1 MDSPRACAR
10 SHGCFPATAQPT
22 ALVHLP
28 FTNVAE
34 ARKAGN
40 LASQAGRHRPE
51 TLQTKTPEGNHVNL
65 KRFGVPAV
73 VAVTAALALSS
84 CASNEAGASPEES
97 ASTLSGN
104 LVGAGA
110 SSQDAAQQSWIAGFQ
125 TANPDVTI
133 DYDPS
138 GSGAG
143 RETFLEGASDF
154 AGSDRA
160 FDDEEVAAG
169 GFAKC
174 APDTSIVELP
184 LYVSP
189 IAVIFNLD
197 GVDELNLDA
206 ATIAGIF
213 AGTITNWNDPAIAAA
228 NEGTTLPDLAITPV
242 HRSDDS
248 GTTENFTEYLG
259 AAAADVWT
267 WEADGVWPFEGGEAA
282 QGTSGVV
289 DAVTNGTGTIGYAD
303 ASRAGDL
310 GTVAVQVGD
319 EFVPYSPEAA
329 AAIVDASPFVE
340 GRSEGDLAIEIDRT
354 SEEAGVYPIVLVS
367 YLIACQE
374 YADPANV
381 ELVKAYL
388 GYIASEDG
396 QAVSAEDAGSAPI
409 SETLR
414 EKVVAAI
421 DSIK

>member
-1 MDSPRACAR
+1 M
-10 SHGCFPATAQPT
+10 
-22 ALVHLP
+22 
-28 FTNVAE
+28 
-34 ARKAGN
+34 
-40 LASQAGRHRPE
+40 
-51 TLQTKTPEGNHVNL
+51 NL

-73 VAVTAALALSS
+73 IAVTAALALSS
-84 CASNEAGASPEES
+84 CASNEGGTTPEES

-110 SSQDAAQQSWIAGFQ
+110 SSQDAAQQAWIAGFQ

-133 DYDPS
+133 NYDPT

-143 RETFLEGASDF
+143 RETFLQGASDF

-160 FDDEEVAAG
+160 FNDEEIAAG

-174 APDTSIVELP
+174 APDSSIVELP

-189 IAVIFNLD
+189 IAVIFNLE
-197 GVDELNLDA
+197 GVDTLDLDP

-213 AGTITNWNDPAIAAA
+213 AGTITKWNDPAIAAS
-228 NEGTTLPDLAITPV
+228 NDGVELPDLAITPV

-248 GTTENFTEYLG
+248 GTTENFTDYLY
-259 AAAADVWT
+259 AAAPEVWT

-310 GTVAVQVGD
+310 GTVAVKVGD

-329 AAIVDASPFVE
+329 AAIVDASPFAE
-340 GRSEGDLAIEIDRT
+340 GRTEGDLAIELDRT
-354 SEEAGVYPIVLVS
+354 SSEVGVYPIVLVS

-374 YADPANV
+374 YAEPDNV

-388 GYIASEDG
+388 GYIASEEG
-396 QAVSAEDAGSAPI
+396 QDVAAENAGSAPI
-409 SETLR
+409 TDTLR
-414 EKVVAAI
+414 EQVVTAI

>member
-1 MDSPRACAR
+1 M
-10 SHGCFPATAQPT
+10 
-22 ALVHLP
+22 
-28 FTNVAE
+28 
-34 ARKAGN
+34 
-40 LASQAGRHRPE
+40 
-51 TLQTKTPEGNHVNL
+51 NL

-73 VAVTAALALSS
+73 IAVTAALALSS
-84 CASNEAGASPEES
+84 CAANEGGAAPAES

-160 FDDEEVAAG
+160 FDDEELAAG

-174 APDTSIVELP
+174 APDSTIVELP
-184 LYVSP
+184 LYISP
-189 IAVIFNLD
+189 IAVIFNVE
-197 GVDELNLDA
+197 GVDTLNLDA

-213 AGTITNWNDPAIAAA
+213 AGTITNWNDPAIAATNPDA
-228 NEGTTLPDLAITPV
+228 TLPDLAITPV

-259 AAAADVWT
+259 AAAPDVWT
-267 WEADGVWPFEGGEAA
+267 YEADGVWPFEGGEAA
-282 QGTSGVV
+282 QGTSGLV

-319 EFVPYSPEAA
+319 EFVSYSPEAA
-329 AAIVDASPFVE
+329 AAIVDASPFAE
-340 GRSEGDLAIEIDRT
+340 GRAEGDLAIEIDRT
-354 SEEAGVYPIVLVS
+354 STEAGVYPVVLVS
-367 YLIACQE
+367 YLIACGT
-374 YADPANV
+374 YAEAENV
-381 ELVKAYL
+381 ELVKSYL
-388 GYIASEDG
+388 SYIASPEG
-396 QAVSAEDAGSAPI
+396 QDTAATDAGSAPI
-409 SETLR
+409 SDSLR
-414 EKVVAAI
+414 EKVTAAI
-421 DSIK
+421 DSIS

>member
-1 MDSPRACAR
+1 M
-10 SHGCFPATAQPT
+10 
-22 ALVHLP
+22 
-28 FTNVAE
+28 
-34 ARKAGN
+34 
-40 LASQAGRHRPE
+40 
-51 TLQTKTPEGNHVNL
+51 NL

-73 VAVTAALALSS
+73 IAVTAAIALSS
-84 CASNEAGASPEES
+84 CAANESGAAAPES
-97 ASTLSGN
+97 ASSLSGN

-110 SSQDAAQQSWIAGFQ
+110 SSQDAAQQAWIAGFQ

-160 FDDEEVAAG
+160 FNDEEIAAG

-174 APDTSIVELP
+174 APDTDIVELP
-184 LYVSP
+184 MYISP
-189 IAVIFNLD
+189 IAVIFNVE
-197 GVDELNLDA
+197 GVDTLNLDA

-213 AGTITNWNDPAIAAA
+213 AGNITKWNDAAIVALNPDA
-228 NEGTTLPDLAITPV
+228 TLPDLAITPV

-248 GTTENFTEYLG
+248 GTTENFTDYLG
-259 AAAADVWT
+259 AAAPDVWT
-267 WEADGVWPFEGGEAA
+267 YEADGVWPFEGGEAA

-319 EFVPYSPEAA
+319 EFVEFSPEAA
-329 AAIVDASPFVE
+329 AAIVDASPEVE
-340 GRSEGDLAIEIDRT
+340 GRSEGDIAIEIDRT

-367 YLIACQE
+367 YIIGCQE
-374 YADPANV
+374 YAESENV
-381 ELVKAYL
+381 ELVKSYFS
-388 GYIASEDG
+388 YMASPEG
-396 QAVSAEDAGSAPI
+396 QDVAAEAAGSAPI
-409 SETLR
+409 SDALR
-414 EKVVAAI
+414 EQVTAAI
-421 DSIK
+421 DSIQ